1 MVLIPLQ
8 VRTSLFCVCNV
19 GNASRREGLQR
30 EFLPECHFWGR
41 LFRDCTCIYRDK
53 RILSWFCCFVFYAL
67 IITSKGESRSPPRKK
82 KFIISNA
89 VLRHSICQRSLC
101 RFPFATDG
109 RHNGT
114 LLLQFGKGF
123 VDLFAVDTCDF
134 CNFACVDGSTELTH
148 GL

>member
-19 GNASRREGLQR
+19 GNATYRANLRILFQGG
-30 EFLPECHFWGR
+30 FPAWGR
-41 LFRDCTCIYRDK
+41 LFRDRTCIYRDK

-101 RFPFATDG
+101 RFPLATDG
-109 RHNGT
+109 RHNSP
-114 LLLQFGKGF
+114 LLFQFGKGF
-123 VDLFAVDTCDF
+123 VHLLAVDACDF
-134 CNFACVDGSTELTH
+134 CNFACVDGSAELTH